1 MKSSHALSDEAG
13 AAASKLLRRRSRN
26 VVYSSPLPLISLPPD
41 DQWEEFDTPTRTGF
55 QYSLPHMELS
65 SEEYEDTSSSSF
77 GSLSSSGGGGWKRDA
92 TATPTPDHERPKIC
106 RLLSEYMTHNEVFQ
120 TQRHGFGIDTRLVYK
135 RNKETD
141 TVTLAPGAPVENNE
155 DLSFSALF
163 ESGNLDRAYRV
174 NGRHYASSN
183 ELMDAV
189 SHGTS
194 SANSQPP
201 FAFFVKAD
209 MEYDLYCDT
218 DINTHGHIQWY
229 FFRTTLL
236 ANGAA
241 WRQHQQ
247 QGTTARLRVR
257 FNIRNMLKKSSLYND
272 GMLPAVYV
280 DGPAASRRGWH
291 HAGTNVCYFKNAD
304 TYHSRKTGKVQ
315 NYYTLSFVYE
325 FQLHSGALESGNATD
340 SSSNLVVYFAHC
352 YPYTYTKL
360 QRFLLSL
367 QRDPDRNPH
376 LKRRILC
383 KTIAGN
389 NCDLLTITDFSQ
401 EDSQDQPYSTKRTG
415 IFLTARVHPGESNSS
430 FVMHGILDFLTG
442 NSLEARYLR
451 HNFVF
456 KVVPMLNPDGV
467 VHGNYRCSLAGTDL
481 NRQWMYPS
489 ADLHPTILATKN
501 AILSMKMTRPIS
513 LYCDIHGHSRKRNM
527 FLYGCRPFEPSCRTE
542 TARLRLLPHLL
553 GKTSNSQRGG
563 FYSFSDCTFSVSGSK
578 KGTGRVVVW
587 KEAEVLH
594 SFTLETS
601 FYGVGTNKKQPNDS
615 IGNGTA
621 SLGSFRHF
629 TPFDLRMAGTKF
641 CHAMLPFSQ
650 VINLDRAAASAELV
664 AEAAEALHQEPSS
677 ASSHALSASSET
689 ESPSIS
695 GSVSTPSLPPLA
707 PAFSPRSAN
716 KLRLAPL
723 QQVLS
728 PATSRGGDNA
738 DELILKASTHSPP
751 KQTACLS
758 IPQFLPQT
766 PDRPSASAFAILT
779 ATAPPAS
786 SASSFPSEF
795 DQLFADDSMT
805 GLLSL
810 SDPEDLLK
818 EIEVTLPDDVLTEC
832 ADDEDASVGSES
844 DPSGDNMEEE
854 ELHSANS
861 WRNIL
866 TASTEQKVAEPAE
879 KLPRTRPLRLMR
891 HQSEPRLFRSANL
904 KTATEPAATPARIEQ
919 KTESPPSTQ
928 TSVKTTAPLAPLRMP
943 SKLGLSKH
951 PLSLNLPR
959 DRNRDIASIHLR
971 AVQRRS
977 KSRRDIQQTIYEAQ

>member
-1 MKSSHALSDEAG
+1 MKSNNTPNELTAVAP
-13 AAASKLLRRRSRN
+13 SKLVRRRSHN

-55 QYSLPHMELS
+55 QYALPHVELS
-65 SEEYEDTSSSSF
+65 SEEYEDTSSPSF
-77 GSLSSSGGGGWKRDA
+77 GSLSGGGGGRKREW
-92 TATPTPDHERPKIC
+92 ATPTPDHERPKIC
-106 RLLSEYMTHNEVFQ
+106 RLLSEYMAHNEIFQ

-141 TVTLAPGAPVENNE
+141 TVAPGAPVDGSE
-155 DLSFSALF
+155 DLSFSAFF
-163 ESGNLDRAYRV
+163 ESGNLDRVYRV

-183 ELMDAV
+183 ELLGAA

-194 SANSQPP
+194 STNSQPP

-229 FFRTTLL
+229 FFRTMLL
-236 ANGAA
+236 VNDAA
-241 WRQHQQ
+241 WRQQQ
-247 QGTTARLRVR
+247 VTSLRVR
-257 FNIRNMLKKSSLYND
+257 FNIRNMLKKASLYNN
-272 GMLPAVYV
+272 GMLPTVYV

-291 HAGTNVCYFKNAD
+291 HAGTNVCYFKNAA
-304 TYHSRKTGKVQ
+304 TYRSRKTGKVQ

-325 FQLHSGALESGNATD
+325 FQLPSGALDDGSSTD

-367 QRDPDRNPH
+367 QRDPDRNAH

-401 EDSQDQPYSTKRTG
+401 EDSQDQPYATKRTG

-467 VHGNYRCSLAGTDL
+467 IHGNYRCSLAGMDL
-481 NRQWMYPS
+481 NRRWMHPS
-489 ADLHPTILATKN
+489 AELHPTILATKN
-501 AILSMKMTRPIS
+501 AILSMKTTRPIS

-527 FLYGCRPFEPSCRTE
+527 FLYGCRPFEPTCRTE
-542 TARLRLLPHLL
+542 TARLRLFPHLL
-553 GKTSNSQRGG
+553 GTTSNSQCGG

-594 SFTLETS
+594 SFTLEVS
-601 FYGVGTNKKQPNDS
+601 FYGVGTNKKQQSDLL
-615 IGNGTA
+615 GGTGSSAA

-650 VINLDRAAASAELV
+650 VINLDRAAADAALV
-664 AEAAEALHQEPSS
+664 AEATESSRQESTS
-677 ASSHALSASSET
+677 ASSHTLSESSET
-689 ESPSIS
+689 ESSRV
-695 GSVSTPSLPPLA
+695 SVSMSLPPLA
-707 PAFSPRSAN
+707 PAFSPRLVDN
-716 KLRLAPL
+716 KLRLTPL
-723 QQVLS
+723 QQVLTPVS
-728 PATSRGGDNA
+728 SRGDNV
-738 DELILKASTHSPP
+738 DELVQNALAHSPPP
-751 KQTACLS
+751 KQTAHLT
-758 IPQFLPQT
+758 IPQFLPQI
-766 PDRPSASAFAILT
+766 PDLQSASAL
-779 ATAPPAS
+779 AS
-786 SASSFPSEF
+786 SPAGAAFSSPSEF

-805 GLLSL
+805 ALLSL
-810 SDPEDLLK
+810 LDPEDLLK
-818 EIEVTLPDDVLTEC
+818 EIEATLPDDVLAEC
-832 ADDEDASVGSES
+832 ADEDGSVGSES
-844 DPSGDNMEEE
+844 DPSGDNMEDE
-854 ELHSANS
+854 ELRSADS

-866 TASTEQKVAEPAE
+866 AASIEEKVAEPVP
-879 KLPRTRPLRLMR
+879 KFPRKRPLRLMR
-891 HQSEPRLFRSANL
+891 HQS
-904 KTATEPAATPARIEQ
+904 
-919 KTESPPSTQ
+919 
-928 TSVKTTAPLAPLRMP
+928 AP
-943 SKLGLSKH
+943 GLYVS
-951 PLSLNLPR
+951 
-959 DRNRDIASIHLR
+959 
-971 AVQRRS
+971 
-977 KSRRDIQQTIYEAQ
+977 